1 MVKWGVLRGL
11 ALYRAICQH
20 VINALRKGKNVLNF
34 LLWGPSGFIFAFLL
48 MRSRQLIWSNRLMRL
63 TPNMKYHQLTEARAS
78 QVALVAKKLPANAG
92 DLRNLIP
99 GWGRCPGGGNGN
111 PFQYS
116 YLENPMDR
124 GAYRATIYGVKKSW
138 TWNDLARRYAT
149 ENNLLSMCLLYS
161 HQALLFYGIKLKIYI
176 YESLNY

>member
-34 LLWGPSGFIFAFLL
+34 LLCGHSGFIFAFLL

-63 TPNMKYHQLTEARAS
+63 TPNVKYHQLTEARAS